1 MKIKYQLL
9 TGLLLSALIGAN
21 ANTNAWADDD
31 HERAREL
38 VKRGEIMSLAEL
50 LQQVDRLEGGKLR
63 LLEAELENKK
73 DRLVYEL
80 EFIDEQGVVRELLFD
95 ARTGE
100 ALGEEDD

>member
-1 MKIKYQLL
+1 LEK
-9 TGLLLSALIGAN
+9 
-21 ANTNAWADDD
+21 
-31 HERAREL
+31 
-38 VKRGEIMSLAEL
+38 L
-50 LQQVDRLEGGKLR
+50 LQQVTDTGSGPLR

>member
-1 MKIKYQLL
+1 MKIKIKYQLL
-9 TGLLLSALIGAN
+9 SGLLLSALIGAN
-21 ANTNAWADDD
+21 VWAGDD

-38 VKRGEIMSLAEL
+38 VKSGEIMSLAEL
-50 LQQVDRLEGGKLR
+50 LQQVDRVEGGKMR
-63 LLEAELENKK
+63 LLEAELETKK
-73 DRLVYEL
+73 ERLVYEL

>member
-9 TGLLLSALIGAN
+9 GGLLLSALIGAN

-38 VKRGEIMSLAEL
+38 VKRGEIMSLTEL
-50 LQQVDRLEGGKLR
+50 LQQVDRVEGGKLR

-80 EFIDEQGVVRELLFD
+80 EFIDEDGVVRELLFD

-100 ALGEEDD
+100 ALGEEND

>member
-1 MKIKYQLL
+1 MKYHLL
-9 TGLLLSALIGAN
+9 SGLLLSALIGAN
-21 ANTNAWADDD
+21 SWADDD

-38 VKRGEIMSLAEL
+38 VKRGEIMSLEQL
-50 LQQVDRLEGGKLR
+50 LQQVTDTGSGSLR
-63 LLEAELENKK
+63 LLEAELESKQ

-100 ALGEEDD
+100 ALGEEED

>member
-21 ANTNAWADDD
+21 VWADDD
-31 HERAREL
+31 HERARDL
-38 VKRGEIMSLAEL
+38 VTRGEIMSLAEL
-50 LQQVDRLEGGKLR
+50 LQQIDSVEGGKLR
-63 LLEAELENKK
+63 LLEAELETKK
-73 DRLVYEL
+73 ERLVYEL

>member
-95 ARTGE
+95 AKTGE

>member
-1 MKIKYQLL
+1 MKSKIKYQLL
-9 TGLLLSALIGAN
+9 SGLLLSALIGAN
-21 ANTNAWADDD
+21 VWASDD

-50 LQQVDRLEGGKLR
+50 LQQVARVEGGKLR
-63 LLEAELENKK
+63 LLEAELETKK
-73 DRLVYEL
+73 ERLVYEL

-95 ARTGE
+95 ARSGE

>member
-9 TGLLLSALIGAN
+9 SGLLLSTLIGAN
-21 ANTNAWADDD
+21 VWAGDD

-38 VKRGEIMSLAEL
+38 VARGEIMSLAEL
-50 LQQVDRLEGGKLR
+50 LQQVDRLEGGKMR
-63 LLEAELENKK
+63 LLEAELETKK
-73 DRLVYEL
+73 ERLVYEL

-100 ALGEEDD
+100 ALGEEGD